1 MCGNYNNYEQ
11 KRDYNNR
18 NYYRRIYS
26 NDFKRNESNKIPD
39 RNLFSNYQENK
50 YKYEQKSEE
59 FKKMNFQNKKLDLP
73 QENKAEKDLDN
84 NRVQFFSPNDNN
96 NIDDIIKKLESA
108 KDSIDIAMYTL
119 TNAQLIKT
127 ILKCFDNKVR
137 VRILLDYNMTQK
149 YSSFLIELIMNGI
162 YIKTNDNP
170 EESMHHKFVIIDN
183 QFVLNGSLNWS
194 EKGVIKNYENIIILD
209 DEKIVQQFTT
219 QFDELWLKF
228 GDIITLLDIEQK
240 GKFYNN
246 ENDILKYSYS
256 KYNQKYNC
264 FDILYILIGVVYTFF
279 RKLGI

>member
-1 MCGNYNNYEQ
+1 MCGNYNNYDQ

-73 QENKAEKDLDN
+73 QENKVEKDLDN

-137 VRILLDYNMTQK
+137 VRIILDYNMTQK

-183 QFVLNGSLNWS
+183 KFVLNGSLNWS

-209 DEKIVQQFTT
+209 DEKIVQQFIT

-246 ENDILKYSYS
+246 ENYW

>member
-1 MCGNYNNYEQ
+1 MCGNYNNYDQ
-11 KRDYNNR
+11 KRDYNNL

-170 EESMHHKFVIIDN
+170 EESMNHKFVIIDN
-183 QFVLNGSLNWS
+183 KFVLNGSLNWS

-209 DEKIVQQFTT
+209 DEKIVQQFIT

-228 GDIITLLDIEQK
+228 GDIITLLDIDQN

>member
-1 MCGNYNNYEQ
+1 MCGNYNNYDQ
-11 KRDYNNR
+11 KRDYNNL

-183 QFVLNGSLNWS
+183 KFVLNGSLNWS

-228 GDIITLLDIEQK
+228 GDIITLLDIEQN

>member
-1 MCGNYNNYEQ
+1 MCGNYNNYDQ
-11 KRDYNNR
+11 KRDYNNL

-73 QENKAEKDLDN
+73 QENTVEKDLDN

-127 ILKCFDNKVR
+127 ILKCYDNKVR
-137 VRILLDYNMTQK
+137 VRILLDYNMTQ
-149 YSSFLIELIMNGI
+149 
-162 YIKTNDNP
+162 
-170 EESMHHKFVIIDN
+170 
-183 QFVLNGSLNWS
+183 
-194 EKGVIKNYENIIILD
+194 
-209 DEKIVQQFTT
+209 
-219 QFDELWLKF
+219 
-228 GDIITLLDIEQK
+228 
-240 GKFYNN
+240 
-246 ENDILKYSYS
+246 
-256 KYNQKYNC
+256 
-264 FDILYILIGVVYTFF
+264 
-279 RKLGI
+279 

>member
-1 MCGNYNNYEQ
+1 MCGNYNNYDQ

-26 NDFKRNESNKIPD
+26 NDIKRNESNKILD

-59 FKKMNFQNKKLDLP
+59 FKKLY
-73 QENKAEKDLDN
+73 KAEKDLDN
-84 NRVQFFSPNDNN
+84 NRVKFFSPNDNN

-183 QFVLNGSLNWS
+183 KFVLNGSLNWS

>member
-1 MCGNYNNYEQ
+1 MCGNYNNYDQ
-11 KRDYNNR
+11 KRDYNNL

-59 FKKMNFQNKKLDLP
+59 FKKLY
-73 QENKAEKDLDN
+73 KAEKDLDN

-183 QFVLNGSLNWS
+183 KFVLNGSLNWS

-228 GDIITLLDIEQK
+228 GDIITLLDIEQN

>member
-1 MCGNYNNYEQ
+1 MCGNYNNYDQ
-11 KRDYNNR
+11 KKDYSNR

-73 QENKAEKDLDN
+73 QENKVEKDLDN

-149 YSSFLIELIMNGI
+149 YSSFLIELIINGI

-183 QFVLNGSLNWS
+183 KFVLNGSLNWS

>member
-1 MCGNYNNYEQ
+1 MCGNYNNYDQ
-11 KRDYNNR
+11 KKDYSNR

-73 QENKAEKDLDN
+73 QENKVEKDLDN

-183 QFVLNGSLNWS
+183 KFVLNGSLNWS

-228 GDIITLLDIEQK
+228 GDIITLLDIEQN

>member
-1 MCGNYNNYEQ
+1 MCGNYNNYDQ
-11 KRDYNNR
+11 KKDYSNR

-73 QENKAEKDLDN
+73 QENKVEKDLDN

-119 TNAQLIKT
+119 TNTQLIKT

-183 QFVLNGSLNWS
+183 KFVLNGSLNWS

>member
-1 MCGNYNNYEQ
+1 MCGNYNNYDQ

-18 NYYRRIYS
+18 NDYRRIYS

-119 TNAQLIKT
+119 TNFRLINT

-149 YSSFLIELIMNGI
+149 YSSFLIELIINGI

-183 QFVLNGSLNWS
+183 KFVLNGSLNWS

>member
-1 MCGNYNNYEQ
+1 MCGNYNNYDQ
-11 KRDYNNR
+11 KRDYNNL

-50 YKYEQKSEE
+50 YKYEQKSED

-73 QENKAEKDLDN
+73 QENKVEKDLDN

-137 VRILLDYNMTQK
+137 VRIILDYNMTQK

-183 QFVLNGSLNWS
+183 KFVLNGSLNWS

-228 GDIITLLDIEQK
+228 GDIITLLDIEQN